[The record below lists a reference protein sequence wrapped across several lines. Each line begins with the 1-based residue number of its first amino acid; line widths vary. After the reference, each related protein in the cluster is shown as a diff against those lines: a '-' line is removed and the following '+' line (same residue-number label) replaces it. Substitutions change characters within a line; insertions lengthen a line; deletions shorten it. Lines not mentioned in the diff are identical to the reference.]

1 MKHPFCLKRGSL
13 EAIRCNNSTNCK
25 LRDGSMVQCVAGGG
39 GIGNNSLV
47 LNGEMNMLSTDT
59 S

>member
-1 MKHPFCLKRGSL
+1 
-13 EAIRCNNSTNCK
+13 
-25 LRDGSMVQCVAGGG
+25 MVQCVAGGG

-47 LNGEMNMLSTDT
+47 LNGEMDMFSTDT